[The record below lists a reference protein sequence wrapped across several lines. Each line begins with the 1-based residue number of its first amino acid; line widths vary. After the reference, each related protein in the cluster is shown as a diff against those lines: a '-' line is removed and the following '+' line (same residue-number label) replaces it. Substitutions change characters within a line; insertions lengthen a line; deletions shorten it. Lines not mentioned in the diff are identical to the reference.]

1 MTSMQTKLRR
11 KQGRKSKS
19 LPFVQLH
26 KFMLESPAWLS
37 LSPTARAAYVQL
49 ARRYDGCNNGA
60 LGLSVRMLADELN
73 KSMNTAARALIE
85 LEDAGFIDAVKI
97 GRFNRKRHASE
108 YRLTMYRCDITGE
121 LPTKKFMRQ
130 KTRPIVSFANS
141 IVSFTPPSE
150 ADSSLQCHPRHYK
163 TDFDP
168 SHSVT
173 HDTHIESIP
182 DGSGLGAADPFS
194 LPSSSLSSFA
204 GSNSRENSPARPS
217 DPPWSE
223 QPASSALA
231 WEECYRLARA
241 NSGEPGAQLV
251 DLARRNGGATPED
264 ILDAIRASNETGKG
278 LDYELAS
285 FLD

>member
-26 KFMLESPAWLS
+26 KFMLESLAWLS
-37 LSPTARAAYVQL
+37 LSTNARAAYVQL

-73 KSMNTAARALIE
+73 MSMKTAARALIE
-85 LEDAGFIDAVKI
+85 LADAGFIEAVKI

-108 YRLTMYRCDITGE
+108 YRLTMYRCDMTGE

-130 KTRPIVSFANS
+130 KDRPIVSFEKP
-141 IVSFTPPSE
+141 IVSFAPPSE
-150 ADSSLQCHPRHYK
+150 ADSSLKCHPRHYK
-163 TDFDP
+163 PSFDP

-182 DGSGLGAADPFS
+182 EGSGLGAADSSS
-194 LPSSSLSSFA
+194 LPSSLLPSLV
-204 GSNSRENSPARPS
+204 GPNSRKKSSARPT

-223 QPASSALA
+223 QPASTLA

-241 NSGEPGAQLV
+241 NSGEIGAKLV
-251 DLARRNGGATPED
+251 AQSRRIGGATAED
-264 ILDAIRASNETGKG
+264 VLDAIRASNETGKP

-285 FLD
+285 FLG